1 MEKVIKL
8 PLALEKLKNQT
19 RLELG
24 KKTGRQDHTHLLTE
38 GVLLGANGNV
48 VVVESLPQNPGG
60 NTKLLGKS
68 LTTVKTFHETTT
80 DIMLAVPFN
89 FFGSLSIENESNGEF
104 AIFPNLARNIVAML

>member
-8 PLALEKLKNQT
+8 PLALEKLEYKT
-19 RLELG
+19 RLELS
-24 KKTGRQDHTHLLTE
+24 KKTGRQNHTHLLTE
-38 GVLLGANGNV
+38 GIFLGANGNV

-60 NTKLLGKS
+60 NTKLLGKC

-80 DIMLAVPFN
+80 DIMLAMPFN

-104 AIFPNLARNIVAML
+104 SIFPNLTRNIVAML